1 MALLLKWDISGHHC
15 SMIINGAYLENLM
28 IAYTHHA
35 MREAEIDAFLLR
47 ALPRTIMVYFGS
59 TGLTLDFHT
68 QIFKLRIVIQTEM

>member
-1 MALLLKWDISGHHC
+1 MGLLLEGDISGHHC

-68 QIFKLRIVIQTEM
+68 